1 MEKEKILSKAQE
13 HLAPFETENIID
25 FIQNFNM
32 QTATEHPLIALL
44 LVILAFYAFVK
55 RSKPLLVLIFSTIS
69 IMVLVRLTLSS
80 EQLDKGISV
89 GATLPFVT
97 GGLLI
102 GGALI
107 YLIFFSHD

>member
-13 HLAPFETENIID
+13 HLAPFETANIID
-25 FIQNFNM
+25 FIRNFNT

-44 LVILAFYAFVK
+44 LVILAFYAFIK
-55 RSKPLLVLIFSTIS
+55 RSKPLLVLIFATIS
-69 IMVLVRLTLSS
+69 IMVLVRFTLSP
-80 EQLDKGISV
+80 EQLEKGISV
-89 GATLPFVT
+89 GTALPFIG

-107 YLIFFSHD
+107 YLMFFSHD